1 MSKHSSDKE
10 FRYPL
15 CGNFLGT
22 GYEEGCLGAV
32 VVSDGEDGV
41 VFLGLREFRDEV

>member
-1 MSKHSSDKE
+1 MDKE
-10 FRYPL
+10 FHHPL
-15 CGNFLGT
+15 RGDFLGA

-41 VFLGLREFRDEV
+41 VLLGLREFRDEV